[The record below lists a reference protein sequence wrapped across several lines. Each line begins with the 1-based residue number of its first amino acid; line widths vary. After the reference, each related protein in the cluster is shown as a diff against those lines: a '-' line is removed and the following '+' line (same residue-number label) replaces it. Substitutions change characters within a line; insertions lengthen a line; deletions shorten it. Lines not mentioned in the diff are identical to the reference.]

1 MWRGYKS
8 LSSEND
14 SEVSLDV
21 FAWKKNHPSKRITDV
36 SKLNRNSRRKV
47 FSAKDNHSS
56 GFHEPDRRRFMWLIG
71 KLHIWEFTFCFNG
84 VFCFFFYYLSVCGFR
99 TMMWSEQWGKA
110 ENCYLLLLH
119 VRLNA
124 SEKMNLF
131 LLNSIRRYNT
141 AAGMSHSEQTEAA
154 PLSATLFGL
163 RVVIIQPK

>member
-1 MWRGYKS
+1 MCRGYQS

-14 SEVSLDV
+14 SKVSLDV
-21 FAWKKNHPSKRITDV
+21 FAQKKNHPSKRITDV
-36 SKLNRNSRRKV
+36 SKVNRNSRREV
-47 FSAKDNHSS
+47 LSAKDNHSTIPRAWQ
-56 GFHEPDRRRFMWLIG
+56 EKVYVTDRQATHMRN
-71 KLHIWEFTFCFNG
+71 LHSALMD
-84 VFCFFFYYLSVCGFR
+84 FFFYYLSLGGFR

-141 AAGMSHSEQTEAA
+141 AAGVSQSEQTEAA
-154 PLSATLFGL
+154 APSATLFGL
-163 RVVIIQPK
+163 RVVIIQHK